1 LARGKYHFDLF
12 NASIVAEIDLSKLGD
27 ALDTFLGEGGNDDLL
42 NQIIEN
48 WWNQRVYPEIAR
60 SMDEK
65 KINASSALKQ
75 SFVPGEIVKSPT
87 SINTILLAED
97 YWEFVEYGRKP
108 TRGTVTLK
116 ALRICGSPSKNGS
129 PTKESSQ
136 QTQNMTY
143 DSLAKAIA
151 KKIHRRGTKANPFL
165 SDAFT
170 ESLQMELVNELNA
183 RLGDLIFAVE
193 VKS

>member
-1 LARGKYHFDLF
+1 M
-12 NASIVAEIDLSKLGD
+12 AEIDFNKLGD
-27 ALDTFLGEGGNDDLL
+27 ALDSFLGDENVGNPVNNLL
-42 NQIIEN
+42 EQIIRD
-48 WWNQRVYPEIAR
+48 WWNQKVYPEIAR

-75 SFVPGEIVKSPT
+75 SFVPGEIIKTPT
-87 SINTILLAED
+87 SINTILMAED

-108 TRGTVTLK
+108 TRNGHTEGTPYLWQSIQEWIAYK
-116 ALRICGSPSKNGS
+116 GIK
-129 PTKESSQ
+129 PTNPDMSYE
-136 QTQNMTY
+136 
-143 DSLAKAIA
+143 SLAKAIA
-151 KKIHRRGTKANPFL
+151 RKIHRRGTKATHFL

>member
-1 LARGKYHFDLF
+1 MLV
-12 NASIVAEIDLSKLGD
+12 SMAEIDLSKLGD

-75 SFVPGEIVKSPT
+75 SFVPGEIIKSPT

-97 YWEFVEYGRKP
+97 YWEFVEFGRKP
-108 TRGTVTLK
+108 TRNGHIEGTPYLWQSIKEWIAYKGQSRLQTAEYDVRFTCQSDCK
-116 ALRICGSPSKNGS
+116 KDSPKGNKSNALLVGCVHRITCKWS
-129 PTKESSQ
+129 
-136 QTQNMTY
+136 
-143 DSLAKAIA
+143 
-151 KKIHRRGTKANPFL
+151 
-165 SDAFT
+165 
-170 ESLQMELVNELNA
+170 
-183 RLGDLIFAVE
+183 
-193 VKS
+193 

>member
-1 LARGKYHFDLF
+1 MAT
-12 NASIVAEIDLSKLGD
+12 IDINKLPD
-27 ALDTFLGEGGNDDLL
+27 ALDTYLGDASEGSLL
-42 NQIIEN
+42 QQIIVD
-48 WWNQRVYPEIAR
+48 WWN
-60 SMDEK
+60 K
-65 KINASSALKQ
+65 KVIPPIWANLDNKNINASSVLRQ
-75 SFVPGEIVKSPT
+75 SFVPGEITKTPT

-108 TRGTVTLK
+108 TRNGHTEGTSYLWQSIREWIRAK
-116 ALRICGSPSKNGS
+116 PIAIP
-129 PTKESSQ
+129 
-136 QTQNMTY
+136 QNMTH

-165 SDAFT
+165 EDAFT

>member
-1 LARGKYHFDLF
+1 M
-12 NASIVAEIDLSKLGD
+12 AEIDLNKLGD

-48 WWNQRVYPEIAR
+48 WWNQKVYPEIAR
-60 SMDEK
+60 SMDSK
-65 KINASSALKQ
+65 GVNASSALKQ
-75 SFVPGEIVKSPT
+75 SFVPGEIIKTPT

-108 TRGTVTLK
+108 TRNGHTEGTPYLWQS
-116 ALRICGSPSKNGS
+116 I
-129 PTKESSQ
+129 KEWMSYKGIKPA
-136 QTQNMTY
+136 QNQTY

-151 KKIHRRGTKANPFL
+151 RKIHRRGTKATHFL

-183 RLGDLIFAVE
+183 RLGDLVFAVE

>member
-1 LARGKYHFDLF
+1 
-12 NASIVAEIDLSKLGD
+12 VAEIDFNKLGD
-27 ALDTFLGEGGNDDLL
+27 ALDTFLGPGGNDDLL
-42 NQIIEN
+42 HQIIEN
-48 WWNQRVYPEIAR
+48 WWNLKVYPEIAR
-60 SMDEK
+60 SMDDK

-108 TRGTVTLK
+108 T
-116 ALRICGSPSKNGS
+116 KNGHIEGT
-129 PTKESSQ
+129 PYLWQNIQ
-136 QTQNMTY
+136 QWIAYKGIKPKNPNMSY
-143 DSLAKAIA
+143 ESLAKAIA
-151 KKIHRRGTKANPFL
+151 RKIHRRGTKARHFL

>member
-1 LARGKYHFDLF
+1 M
-12 NASIVAEIDLSKLGD
+12 AEIDFNKLGD
-27 ALDTFLGEGGNDDLL
+27 VLDSFLGDENVGNPVNNLL
-42 NQIIEN
+42 EQIIRD
-48 WWNQRVYPEIAR
+48 WWNNKVNPQIAR
-60 SMDEK
+60 TMDDR
-65 KINASSALKQ
+65 KINASGGLKA
-75 SFVPGEIVKSPT
+75 SFKPGEIIKTPT
-87 SINTILLAED
+87 SINTILVADD

-108 TRGTVTLK
+108 TRNGHIEGTPYLWQS
-116 ALRICGSPSKNGS
+116 I
-129 PTKESSQ
+129 KEWIRAKPIAIP
-136 QTQNMTY
+136 QNMTH

-165 SDAFT
+165 EDAFT

>member
-1 LARGKYHFDLF
+1 M
-12 NASIVAEIDLSKLGD
+12 AEIDISKLGD
-27 ALDTFLGEGGNDDLL
+27 SLDTFLGEGGNDDLL
-42 NQIIEN
+42 HQIIEN
-48 WWNQRVYPEIAR
+48 WWNQKVYPEIAR

-108 TRGTVTLK
+108 TRNGHVEGTPYLWQSIK
-116 ALRICGSPSKNGS
+116 DWMSYKGIKP
-129 PTKESSQ
+129 PQE
-136 QTQNMTY
+136 MTY

-151 KKIHRRGTKANPFL
+151 NKIHRVGTKPQPFL
-165 SDAFT
+165 ESAFT
-170 ESLQMELVNELNA
+170 ESIQMELVNELNA
-183 RLGDLIFAVE
+183 RFGDLIFSE
-193 VKS
+193 DIKI

>member
-1 LARGKYHFDLF
+1 LARGKYHFDIF
-12 NASIVAEIDLSKLGD
+12 NASIVAEIDLNKLGD
-27 ALDTFLGEGGNDDLL
+27 ALDTFLGPGGNDDLL

-48 WWNQRVYPEIAR
+48 WWNQKVYPEIAR

-65 KINASSALKQ
+65 KINASGGLKA
-75 SFVPGEIVKSPT
+75 SFVPGEIIKSPT
-87 SINTILLAED
+87 SINTILLADD
-97 YWEFVEYGRKP
+97 YWEFVEFGRKP
-108 TRGTVTLK
+108 TRNGHIEGTPYLWQSIK
-116 ALRICGSPSKNGS
+116 DWIAYKGIKPPKG
-129 PTKESSQ
+129 
-136 QTQNMTY
+136 MTY
-143 DSLAKAIA
+143 DSYAVAIA